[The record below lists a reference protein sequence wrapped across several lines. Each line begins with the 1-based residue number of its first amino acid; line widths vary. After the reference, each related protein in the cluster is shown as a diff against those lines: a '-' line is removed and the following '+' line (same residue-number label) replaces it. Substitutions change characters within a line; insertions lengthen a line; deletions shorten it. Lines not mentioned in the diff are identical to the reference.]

1 MPAIWPACG
10 GATEPWGPDAAD
22 PVAPCPAVDVAAPA
36 PPGPR
41 AAEGHT
47 NLVGM
52 TAAAAA
58 DDVDAAIGP
67 AEAPEAAR

>member
-1 MPAIWPACG
+1 MG
-10 GATEPWGPDAAD
+10 PWGPDAAN

-41 AAEGHT
+41 AAGAAAGHT
-47 NLVGM
+47 NLVGT

>member
-1 MPAIWPACG
+1 M
-10 GATEPWGPDAAD
+10 EPWGPDAAG
-22 PVAPCPAVDVAAPA
+22 PGPAVDVAAPA

-41 AAEGHT
+41 AAGGHT
-47 NLVGM
+47 NLVGT

-58 DDVDAAIGP
+58 DDVDAATGP